1 MYSSMS
7 FHDITN
13 ILIDETINESFVTR
27 KLTLTNNK
35 GDQAFI
41 TLFADD
47 RNALTFNYNPL
58 RDDREAAA

>member
-47 RNALTFNYNPL
+47 RNALTFTYNPV
-58 RDDREAAA
+58 RDDRENAA

>member
-1 MYSSMS
+1 MYSTMS

-47 RNALTFNYNPL
+47 CNALTFTYNPV

>member
-47 RNALTFNYNPL
+47 RNSLTFNYNPL

>member
-35 GDQAFI
+35 GDKAFI

-47 RNALTFNYNPL
+47 RNALTFTYNPV
-58 RDDREAAA
+58 RDDRENAA

>member
-47 RNALTFNYNPL
+47 RNALTFTYNPV
-58 RDDREAAA
+58 RDDRESAA

>member
-1 MYSSMS
+1 MYSTMS

-47 RNALTFNYNPL
+47 RNALTFTYNPV
-58 RDDREAAA
+58 RDDRENAA

>member
-41 TLFADD
+41 TFFADD
-47 RNALTFNYNPL
+47 RNALTFTYNPV
-58 RDDREAAA
+58 RDDRENAA

>member
-27 KLTLTNNK
+27 KLTLTDNK
-35 GDQAFI
+35 DDQAFI

-47 RNALTFNYNPL
+47 RNALTFTYNPV
-58 RDDREAAA
+58 RDDRENAA

>member
-13 ILIDETINESFVTR
+13 ILIDETINESFITR

-47 RNALTFNYNPL
+47 RNALTFTYNPV
-58 RDDREAAA
+58 RDDRENAA

>member
-13 ILIDETINESFVTR
+13 ILIDETINEWFVTR
-27 KLTLTNNK
+27 KLTLTDNK
-35 GDQAFI
+35 GNQAFI

-47 RNALTFNYNPL
+47 RNALTFTYNPV
-58 RDDREAAA
+58 RDDRENAA